1 MDLSRIFDSYPGAY
15 ATQAFFHSAV
25 AGAVVEIALKSWK
38 IRSPS
43 TRQRFL
49 LLAVVFPIFSFPL
62 FHAVNAARNSVYF
75 RMGALFD
82 SSRWLSVEL
91 PGSIPLGVL
100 LLLVFFMTSLVF
112 FFQELFPVLRH
123 AFASG
128 KPSSGELREGDDPAV
143 VEALAN
149 LPVETPDVY
158 VLDEEDPLI
167 FSSTGRH
174 GSVYLSSGLIRFLT
188 VEQLQAALAH
198 EIAHV
203 VRSRRPYMVIVFLLR
218 IAMFFNPIVLLEF
231 RRSVQDDE
239 KICDEIAVSLTG
251 KPRVLAGTLKKLYLS
266 REEDASGGSQEAD
279 ASGGSPGEASVT
291 GKLEDYSHKL
301 NIESRIRRLEQGYA
315 PDAGGDWLA
324 FVAVLLAVAAINYYV
339 V

>member
-1 MDLSRIFDSYPGAY
+1 MDLSRFFDSYSGSY

-25 AGAVVEIALKSWK
+25 AGAIVEIALKSWK

-43 TRQRFL
+43 NRQKFL
-49 LLAVVFPIFSFPL
+49 MLSVVFPIFSFPL
-62 FHAVNAARNSVYF
+62 FQALNPSRGSVYF
-75 RMGALFD
+75 RLGALFD
-82 SSRWLSVEL
+82 SGRWLNVEL
-91 PGSIPLGVL
+91 PGSIPLGAL

-112 FFQELFPVLRH
+112 FFQELIPVLRH

-128 KPSSGELREGDDPAV
+128 NPASGEIREGDDPAIL
-143 VEALAN
+143 EALEK
-149 LPVETPDVY
+149 LPVEKPDVY

-167 FSSTGRH
+167 FSSTGRK
-174 GSVYLSSGLIRFLT
+174 GSVFLSSGLIGFLT

-203 VRSRRPYMVIVFLLR
+203 LRSRRPYMVIVFLLR
-218 IAMFFNPIVLLEF
+218 IAMFFNPFVLLQF

-251 KPRVLAGTLKKLYLS
+251 KPLVLAGTLKRLYLPQ
-266 REEDASGGSQEAD
+266 EDGQGD
-279 ASGGSPGEASVT
+279 SPGDASVT
-291 GKLEDYSHKL
+291 AKLEEYSHRL
-301 NIESRIRRLEQGYA
+301 NIESRIGRLEKGYERG
-315 PDAGGDWLA
+315 AGGDWLPFA
-324 FVAVLLAVAAINYYV
+324 AVLAAIAAINYYV

>member
-1 MDLSRIFDSYPGAY
+1 MDLSRFFDSYPGAY
-15 ATQAFFHSAV
+15 AIQAFFHSAV

-49 LLAVVFPIFSFPL
+49 LLAVLFPIFSFPV
-62 FHAVNAARNSVYF
+62 FHALNSARSSVYF

-82 SSRWLSVEL
+82 SSRWLNVEL
-91 PGSIPLGVL
+91 PGSIPLGAV
-100 LLLVFFMTSLVF
+100 LLLVFLMTSLVF

-123 AFASG
+123 AIASG
-128 KPSSGELREGDDPAV
+128 TTAPGEIREGDDPV
-143 VEALAN
+143 LVEALGN
-149 LPVETPDVY
+149 LPVEAPDVH
-158 VLDEEDPLI
+158 VIDDEDPMI
-167 FSSTGRH
+167 FSSTGRK
-174 GSVYLSSGLIRFLT
+174 GSVFLTSGLIGFLT

-251 KPRVLAGTLKKLYLS
+251 KPLALAGTLRKLYLS
-266 REEDASGGSQEAD
+266 REEAESAGG
-279 ASGGSPGEASVT
+279 PGEASVT
-291 GKLEDYSHKL
+291 GRLEDYSHKL
-301 NIESRIRRLEQGYA
+301 NIESRIGRLEKGYA
-315 PDAGGDWLA
+315 PDAGGDRLA
-324 FVAVLLAVAAINYYV
+324 FAAAFLAIVAVNYYV